1 MRRILALLLL
11 ALPSLAWA
19 EVIDT
24 AGAKPGTYILTIG
37 ADGTVAVSG
46 PTKLVRLSDLKP
58 TDPVDPDPV
67 DPTPDL
73 TGFAAEVKLQTSVV
87 IQAGGSRTT
96 GAALSAVYGLVGE
109 GVEDG
114 SIPIAN
120 AFTAVKAGSDAV
132 LAKQADGA
140 KWTAWRATMGKALS
154 DLHTAGK
161 LGTAKQIAST
171 FAAISKGIDQATGSS
186 LEPRLIA
193 KIPAGAEF
201 AFDTDGKADGIL
213 DGINLR
219 ELIALIK
226 EIIDIL
232 KAFGLIP

>member
-11 ALPSLAWA
+11 LTPAVAWA
-19 EVIDT
+19 EPFVLDLP
-24 AGAKPGTYILTIG
+24 PGVHNLSITVA
-37 ADGTVAVSG
+37 ADGTVSARPLRTVTVG
-46 PTKLVRLSDLKP
+46 GKP

-140 KWTAWRATMGKALS
+140 KWTAWRATMSKALS